1 MMIEFLAG
9 VLGRVA
15 ALAAR
20 AAEHL
25 ALLRRSA
32 RRRSAPEH
40 DGVTVGAEL
49 R

>member
-1 MMIEFLAG
+1 MMIELLTAM
-9 VLGRVA
+9 LGRVG

-25 ALLRRSA
+25 AHLRRST
-32 RRRSAPEH
+32 RRRSAPDH